1 MYGVQGRTWVAMG
14 DPVGPPALQRTLIRR
29 FLERVDDY
37 DGTPVFYEIGHAGLH
52 RYADFGLTFVKLGE
66 EALVDPGVVHARR
79 QRRRTRRARRCA
91 GSSATAARSG

>member
-14 DPVGPPALQRTLIRR
+14 EPVGPPELQRTLIRR

-37 DGTPVFYEIGHAGLH
+37 DGTPVFYEIGHTGLH

-66 EALVDPGVVHARR
+66 EALVNLPAFTLEGGADRV
-79 QRRRTRRARRCA
+79 RARPCA
-91 GSSATAARSG
+91 ASSATAARSG